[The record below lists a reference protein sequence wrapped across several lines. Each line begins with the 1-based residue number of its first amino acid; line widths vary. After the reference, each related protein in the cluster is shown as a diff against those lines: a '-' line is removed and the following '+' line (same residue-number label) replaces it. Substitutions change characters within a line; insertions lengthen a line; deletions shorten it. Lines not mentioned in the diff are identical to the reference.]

1 MAFGESWLISV
12 MMRFT
17 SNGARVMNELAT
29 GAQAA
34 ESKVDRVTA
43 AMTRLRNAST
53 MVAGGMALIGAAI
66 EVYGISQAAKLEL
79 AMTGVYS
86 ATGANARQKTQLF
99 NMVTAISGITAQSAT
114 TIANEAYMA
123 ASSGLNNPDRLRTA
137 FPQIAKAADV
147 LWLSTMGTPKAVDPT
162 NAAMQM
168 VKLSHLFGAYSG
180 KPLADMVDFTTRL
193 MMVQP
198 DALSKVIT
206 QAKYFVPTAIG
217 AGVDLHNIPSSD
229 LAVALASMG
238 QTGLLQGRGGTGL
251 ARYIEYM
258 MKAPT
263 LTAHL
268 SKNQRASMID
278 LGLFDGSGRNQF
290 LDAHGNFELG
300 KSMHYLGTVFDRW
313 AKAGERGRF
322 IQDVFGAFLEQ
333 GGRYVET
340 MTLPAVRAQQ
350 AQNRIA
356 MQRIAPSGRAV
367 ETLWEKYM
375 HTTTGAW
382 KYFVT
387 NFQNIWIYTFTPIL
401 PQVTAMLRGLGDA
414 LGSVGGFLKANPGF
428 ASGIAYGLTWVTGL
442 SALRFGVGMLGKFAG
457 IAGLLRNLEG
467 LSGLGLALRAVDEA
481 VLGGVG
487 TKLYT
492 LGLRLAGISGPATA
506 AANGVNALGTS
517 VATLS
522 GARAAALGLTALGG
536 AITVVTSA
544 VAFWAGIAME
554 MQAAA
559 KDPRRARLDAWATWG
574 ANRGIPPPGMTHD
587 VDVFGRPIVHIEI
600 NDKTAGGIQ
609 TLVKSH
615 GAILTNPKSPGVLN
629 LTSPSLGLHP

>member
-34 ESKVDRVTA
+34 EAKVDRVTA

-229 LAVALASMG
+229 LAIALASMG

-251 ARYIEYM
+251 ARFIEYM

-387 NFQNIWIYTFTPIL
+387 NFQNIWICTFTPIL

-414 LGSVGGFLKANPGF
+414 LGSVGGV
-428 ASGIAYGLTWVTGL
+428 S
-442 SALRFGVGMLGKFAG
+442 
-457 IAGLLRNLEG
+457 EG
-467 LSGLGLALRAVDEA
+467 QSGLCVGHRLRTHMGDRV
-481 VLGGVG
+481 VRV
-487 TKLYT
+487 T
-492 LGLRLAGISGPATA
+492 LRRRHAREIRRHRWFAPKPRGFVRARSCTSG
-506 AANGVNALGTS
+506 S
-517 VATLS
+517 RRS
-522 GARAAALGLTALGG
+522 GARRRRHKALHARAPVGRHQRAGYSGG
-536 AITVVTSA
+536 KRCQRARYECCHT
-544 VAFWAGIAME
+544 E
-554 MQAAA
+554 
-559 KDPRRARLDAWATWG
+559 RRASRGTWSYG
-574 ANRGIPPPGMTHD
+574 TRWRHHRRHVCGGLL
-587 VDVFGRPIVHIEI
+587 GRHSHG
-600 NDKTAGGIQ
+600 NAGGGKGSASCQ
-609 TLVKSH
+609 TRRMVNVGSQSRRSNARRRWRRRRRRIRSADRSH
-615 GAILTNPKSPGVLN
+615 SNR
-629 LTSPSLGLHP
+629 